1 MTLLLL
7 KIQSLVL
14 FKEYSHRWNNQA
26 CYVDYVSLIE
36 LLVSATSVENPSHF
50 VKILKSCC

>member
-1 MTLLLL
+1 MTSLLL

-36 LLVSATSVENPSHF
+36 LLVSATFVENPSHF